1 MYSLNKKYAFP
12 SRDAPAKSVGWKVWG
27 KSHDNELGC
36 DCDSLNILQAFKIDG
51 SNWILWSIFY
61 AIYIEVLFALVFWG
75 WSFSRGE
82 NGETIKATHPMHFF
96 MRTAETPEARFRH
109 FAALDVKNLR
119 FFVDATLVDATFG
132 K

>member
-1 MYSLNKKYAFP
+1 MEATEFCEVYSMPFISKFCLHWYFEVGAFQGV
-12 SRDAPAKSVGWKVWG
+12 K
-27 KSHDNELGC
+27 H
-36 DCDSLNILQAFKIDG
+36 
-51 SNWILWSIFY
+51 
-61 AIYIEVLFALVFWG
+61 
-75 WSFSRGE
+75 
-82 NGETIKATHPMHFF
+82 GETIKATHPMHFF